1 MQAPLNHGVHERASR
16 VLFHFQPQH
25 KFPVGC
31 VKTKLTLTH
40 SVSPTHTHVQV
51 WVKGLP
57 AIKYF
62 YAARNVTSLGG
73 GMLDGAKGGSISI
86 QFYLRLDDLHLPH
99 SPEPF
104 SL

>member
-25 KFPVGC
+25 KFHVGC

-40 SVSPTHTHVQV
+40 SASPTHTHAQV

-62 YAARNVTSLGG
+62 YAARNVTSVGG
-73 GMLDGAKGGSISI
+73 GVGWSKGWLNINTVLFAFG
-86 QFYLRLDDLHLPH
+86 
-99 SPEPF
+99 
-104 SL
+104 